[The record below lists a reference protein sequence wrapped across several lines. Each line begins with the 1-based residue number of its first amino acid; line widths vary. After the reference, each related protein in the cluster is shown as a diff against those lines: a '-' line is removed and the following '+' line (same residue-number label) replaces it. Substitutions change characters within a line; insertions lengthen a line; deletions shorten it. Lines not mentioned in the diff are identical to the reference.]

1 MGPVCVRCGAALRDG
16 GRCEDHGAVAA
27 LRTYAPLNDAAF
39 QAVTAPGGVPVW
51 QLSPLPYGWS
61 VGGMAVAGPP
71 DEPVGLALAWSG
83 PSPLGDDEAD
93 LIVVAE
99 EPGVGLGARY
109 AGLPGLDAGDC
120 VTGAPDEH
128 VEVRGH
134 PVALWCCPQAP
145 PDRTVLVGE
154 ADGAWL
160 WLVLWPAD
168 AEALLLE
175 HLLLADARERLVPQQ
190 RGEPSRHLL
199 LP

>member
-1 MGPVCVRCGAALRDG
+1 MGPVCVRCGAALRRD
-16 GRCEDHGAVAA
+16 GRCEDHGAVAP
-27 LRTYAPLNDAAF
+27 LRTHAPLTDDAFGA
-39 QAVTAPGGVPVW
+39 AVAAAGVPVW
-51 QLSPLPYGWS
+51 QLSPPPVGWT
-61 VGGMAVAGPP
+61 VGGMAVAG
-71 DEPVGLALAWSG
+71 DDPVGIALAWSG
-83 PSPLGDDEAD
+83 PSPLGDDDAD

-120 VTGAPDEH
+120 VVGAPDEH

-134 PVALWCCPQAP
+134 PVALWCCTQAP
-145 PDRTVLVGE
+145 ADRTVLVGE
-154 ADGAWL
+154 ADGNWL

-190 RGEPSRHLL
+190 RGEPSRHLFT
-199 LP
+199 P